1 VNIDYILHTLN
12 EHEVAY
18 VLIGGVNFML
28 RHEPVLTFD
37 VDAWIEDTAS
47 NRERCETALAVLDA
61 SWGATD
67 EQWKPVREH
76 PSGWLESQ
84 AMFCLL
90 TPHGPVDVF
99 RFVAGL
105 DDWQA
110 ARRTAVAE
118 ATASGVR
125 YNGLSDEDMLRC
137 QLALDETQQKPSRV
151 AHLER
156 ALANKE

>member
-1 VNIDYILHTLN
+1 MNIDYILHTLN

-18 VLIGGVNFML
+18 LLIGGVNFML

-37 VDAWIEDTAS
+37 VDVWIEDTGE
-47 NRERCETALAVLDA
+47 NIERCEAALGALEA

-67 EQWKPVREH
+67 QQWTSVREH
-76 PSGWLESQ
+76 SPRWLESQ

-110 ARRTAVAE
+110 SRQSAVAE
-118 ATASGVR
+118 STASGVR
-125 YNGLSDEDMLRC
+125 YVGLCDEDMLRC
-137 QLALDETQQKPSRV
+137 QLALEEGQRKQSRV

-156 ALANKE
+156 ALGKRE